1 MDSIRSVLTCK
12 YCNNIYS
19 DPIYLPCHKTM
30 CRHHVDELRKENKSA
45 SIKCV
50 FCKNEHEIPLKG
62 FEKNEMALGFL
73 NSRISIT
80 KQVSELKVELDKAF
94 DEASEVIKEFEKEQ
108 KQIELFA
115 VDHFLG
121 IKNKIDSQK
130 DSVKLQIEKIA
141 EKLKHEIDECESIY
155 KEKIKS
161 FKAEEI
167 LSKDKLK
174 KLSSSNEEL
183 KKSKLSEINNCIN
196 RLRFKKYELI
206 DIKSKIESCSIDT
219 RVSTNLRREAF
230 GELKLVN
237 NYALINGLSLMF
249 ASSSEFGF
257 KSEKKNSSFS
267 HAVNNEYKF
276 LTAAN
281 DNSIKVWNSKTG
293 MCLNTLNEH
302 RAEVT
307 CLQMLSN
314 DEIIS
319 GSLDNTI
326 KIWNL
331 NIGLIFSKIY
341 FCLIIDHFYISK
353 KRLLHQYINITL
365 WSCVVFVFVSK

>member
-1 MDSIRSVLTCK
+1 MDSIRNVLTCK

-30 CRHHVDELRKENKSA
+30 CRMHIDELRKENKTG

-50 FCKNEHEIPLKG
+50 FCKNEHEIPAKG
-62 FEKNEMALGFL
+62 FERNEMALGFL

-80 KQVSELKVELDKAF
+80 KQVSELKVELEKAF
-94 DEASEVIKEFEKEQ
+94 DEANEIIKEFEKEQ
-108 KQIELFA
+108 RQIELFA
-115 VDHFLG
+115 ADHFIG
-121 IKNKIDSQK
+121 IRNKIDAQK
-130 DSVKLQIEKIA
+130 ESVKLQIEKIA
-141 EKLKHEIDECESIY
+141 DKMKYEIDECESIY

-167 LSKDKLK
+167 LNKDKLK

-206 DIKSKIESCSIDT
+206 DIKSKIESCSIET

-267 HAVNNEYKF
+267 YTINNEFKF
-276 LTAAN
+276 LTAAS
-281 DNSIKVWNSKTG
+281 DNSIKIWNSKTG

-302 RAEVT
+302 RGSVT

-314 DEIIS
+314 DEIVS
-319 GSLDNTI
+319 GSLDSTI

-331 NIGLIFSKIY
+331 NIGSVMVLI
-341 FCLIIDHFYISK
+341 C
-353 KRLLHQYINITL
+353 
-365 WSCVVFVFVSK
+365 